1 MKHQQSAVLSRGTPS
16 QQDVSRVNA
25 DNTIN
30 QRYSSLLEMFEQAT
44 TRFSQQ
50 PAFENLGAS
59 LTYHQLDKRSEALAA
74 YLQQKL
80 GISAGQRVGLMLP
93 NCLQYPVAFFAIIRC
108 GAIVVNI
115 NPLYTARELH
125 HQVSDS
131 GVEALIVLSN
141 FAHTV
146 QAVMAQ
152 SPIKHIIVSELGDEH
167 PVIQRK
173 LIHFSLHYVKKKVPK
188 WQLIHHKYRDCLK
201 QGRLLRYQRAQLTR
215 DDIALLQYTG
225 GTTGMAKG
233 AMLTHGNL
241 LANIEQ
247 IKAVYGELLIPGEE
261 RVVSALPLYHIFAL
275 MINCLL
281 FIELGGHNRL
291 ITNPLD
297 MDKWLKGLKNFNFS
311 VISGVNTLYAKLVNH
326 PSFQQLNF
334 SALKISVAG
343 GMAVQSDVAA
353 QWQRLT
359 GTPIVEGYGLT
370 ECSPL
375 VSVNPL
381 SITRHTGTIGIP
393 IASTEI
399 QLLSDDAQPVLR
411 GEPGELCV
419 RGPQVMKGY
428 WRQTEETT
436 AALDEDGWLHT
447 GDIAQLTEQGLLKLV
462 DRKKDIIIVSG
473 FNVYPS
479 EIEAVL
485 AEHPLIVEAVA
496 VGISHEI
503 CGETVK
509 VVIVPKDKSLTQEQ
523 VISHCRERL
532 TGYKIPKVIEFR
544 DILPKNPLGKILR
557 STLTAA
563 PH

>member
-1 MKHQQSAVLSRGTPS
+1 MKHQQSAVLSRGTPY

-375 VSVNPL
+375 VAVNPL